1 MKDYELQ
8 NNEEKHQYEFH
19 INDYTPRIE
28 YILVK
33 NEIYLT
39 HTEVPAGLEGKG
51 IGSRLILAV
60 LKDIESKNLKL
71 IPLCPFVAVY
81 LKRHPEWKRILKPN
95 INI

>member
-33 NEIYLT
+33 DEIYLT

-51 IGSRLILAV
+51 ISSRLILAV

-81 LKRHPEWKRILKPN
+81 IKRHPEWKRILKPN